1 VDQYL
6 KADPDQHCTALKP
19 LSDPGP
25 FPVGTLPLRPVVA
38 EEEEAEA
45 LSTMCMH
52 TLYSEEEEEEEKI
65 IR

>member
-1 VDQYL
+1 
-6 KADPDQHCTALKP
+6 
-19 LSDPGP
+19 
-25 FPVGTLPLRPVVA
+25 VVA

-52 TLYSEEEEEEEKI
+52 TLYSEEEEEKI

>member
-1 VDQYL
+1 
-6 KADPDQHCTALKP
+6 
-19 LSDPGP
+19 
-25 FPVGTLPLRPVVA
+25 VVA

-65 IR
+65 IW